1 MPVKAIEG
9 KVGIQASNSN
19 PRGPSLRLTMP
30 CASPTKKKPESTWK
44 ERPAAKDMELHN
56 WVAFPSTSS
65 TLQQRSR
72 PVRQMPLA
80 LSSAV
85 SPACLAQHSEVDGK
99 TGRGGRRV
107 PACLCLSM
115 LLPSQQPARTAFHKS
130 TASQWSGLGC
140 SGPFPRYT
148 YLYPTFRWL
157 SIRSFHFDNCIP
169 FPSLIAVGEAIDS
182 CC

>member
-1 MPVKAIEG
+1 MCE
-9 KVGIQASNSN
+9 SNQ
-19 PRGPSLRLTMP
+19 
-30 CASPTKKKPESTWK
+30 KKPESTWK

-56 WVAFPSTSS
+56 WVAFPSPSTSS
-65 TLQQRSR
+65 TLHQRSR

-115 LLPSQQPARTAFHKS
+115 PCSFHLNSLNSLPGLHSTNQRQVDGQVWAALAF
-130 TASQWSGLGC
+130 
-140 SGPFPRYT
+140 FPRYT
-148 YLYPTFRWL
+148 AFIRL
-157 SIRSFHFDNCIP
+157 SGGYQYAASILISASRSRP
-169 FPSLIAVGEAIDS
+169 
-182 CC
+182 